1 MFVGGIV
8 LALFCST
15 MDWLVVFTQ
24 KARLK
29 YITKPLVM
37 VILFLW
43 LYLETNFRGF
53 SLFFGFGIVFS
64 LAGDIW
70 LMLPGRFF
78 LAGLFS
84 FLLAHVSYIVGLN
97 QTPLPF
103 SLPSLAVVTLV
114 VLAAISLFCK
124 IRFGFMRMIGT
135 LRARF
140 PLALYGL
147 GLIVMLLSGVS
158 TLFRDA
164 WDLSAAW
171 MVTIGALLFF
181 VSDSLLGFDR
191 FVKPFHNARLLVR
204 ITYHLGQI
212 ILIAGIVSQN
222 HVLL

>member
-1 MFVGGIV
+1 MFVGGI
-8 LALFCST
+8 ALTLFFST
-15 MDWLVVFTQ
+15 LDWLVVFTQ
-24 KARLK
+24 KARVK
-29 YITKPLVM
+29 YITKPIVM
-37 VILFLW
+37 VILLIW
-43 LYLETNFRGF
+43 LYFETGYRGF
-53 SLFFGFGIVFS
+53 CLFFGFGILFS

-103 SLPSLAVVTLV
+103 SGLSLLV
-114 VLAAISLFCK
+114 GTMVILIAIAMFCK

-147 GLIVMLLSGVS
+147 ALTFMLLSGVS

-164 WDLSAAW
+164 WNTSAAW
-171 MVTIGALLFF
+171 MVTVGALLFF
-181 VSDSLLGFDR
+181 ISDSLLGFDR
-191 FVKPFHNARLLVR
+191 FVKPFRFARLLVR
-204 ITYHLGQI
+204 ITYHLGQV

-222 HVLL
+222 HLL